1 MCAAAVVGAVAA
13 VVGAADVAGTVVELE
28 ADDFFPPVDALMRM
42 AMMATTA
49 TTASPPTMARRRLE
63 RRCWAARLA
72 AARAA
77 AFSRWRWRLSLGTG
91 ARYRSGRSA
100 SMRLS

>member
-1 MCAAAVVGAVAA
+1 MCAAAVV
-13 VVGAADVAGTVVELE
+13 VGAGTVVELD
-28 ADDFFPPVDALMRM
+28 ADFFELPVEELMRM
-42 AMMATTA
+42 AMMP